1 LISITTI
8 KPELENQNSKERT
21 FDMARPPAKEL
32 TERELEVMH
41 VFWNRSESTVAEVR
55 EVLAANGLDRA
66 YTTVATLVRI
76 LADKGYLVQTNQERP
91 FSFRPERSYED
102 VSRKLLG
109 ELLDRVFRGSRE
121 QLLVRLMEQKALTPK
136 ERALLGDVLRQEE
149 KRR

>member
-1 LISITTI
+1 MR
-8 KPELENQNSKERT
+8 KEAIV
-21 FDMARPPAKEL
+21 ARPPAKEL

-41 VFWNRSESTVAEVR
+41 VFWSRGDSTVGEVR
-55 EVLAANGLDRA
+55 DVLAESGLDRA

-76 LADKGYLVQTNQERP
+76 LADKNFLVQTNQERP
-91 FSFRPERSYED
+91 FSFRPARSYEE

-121 QLLVRLMEQKALTPK
+121 QLLVRLMEQKALTAR
-136 ERALLGDVLRQEE
+136 ERTLLGEVLREQE

>member
-1 LISITTI
+1 
-8 KPELENQNSKERT
+8 
-21 FDMARPPAKEL
+21 MARPPAKEL

-41 VFWNRSESTVAEVR
+41 VFWNRGESTVAEVR

-121 QLLVRLMEQKALTPK
+121 QLLVRLMEQNALTPK

>member
-1 LISITTI
+1 
-8 KPELENQNSKERT
+8 
-21 FDMARPPAKEL
+21 MARPPAKEL

-41 VFWNRSESTVAEVR
+41 VFWKRGESTVAEVR
-55 EVLAANGLDRA
+55 DVLTKSGLDRA

-76 LADKGYLVQTNQERP
+76 LADKNFLVQTNQERP
-91 FSFRPERSYED
+91 FSFRPARSYED

-121 QLLVRLMEQKALTPK
+121 QLLVRLMEQKALTAK
-136 ERALLGDVLRQEE
+136 ERALIGEVLRQEE